1 MLLLTLKSIKNR
13 EEREWVTRSNPATC
27 TEMTTSENK
36 TWRGLKHIVYLKT
49 KKLIKS
55 LPANERNDPARI
67 FETFQNYL
75 LEFEMADDKKTL
87 NTLLS

>member
-36 TWRGLKHIVYLKT
+36 TWRGLKHIVYSKT
-49 KKLIKS
+49 KNLIKS
-55 LPANERNDPARI
+55 LPAKERNDPARI
-67 FETFQNYL
+67 IETITNYL
-75 LEFEMADDKKTL
+75 LEFEMASDKKTF

>member
-13 EEREWVTRSNPATC
+13 EEREWVTRSSPVTC
-27 TEMTTSENK
+27 TEMTTSVNK
-36 TWRGLKHIVYLKT
+36 TWRGLKHIVYMKT

-55 LPANERNDPARI
+55 LPTKSRNDPARI
-67 FETFQNYL
+67 FDSFQNYL
-75 LEFEMADDKKTL
+75 LEFEMASDKKAL